1 MTGAIL
7 QKSGQGAACGGAA
20 GASSVIRLRSRAAS
34 RPTPWRFY
42 RLLGKAAGEGAR
54 RRGSGRG
61 SRAFAKRKTSSP
73 HTSACRPRFHRL
85 GGHCR
90 PCESNKAK
98 NAFVCVTREASR
110 AAERLARGPL
120 PGERP
125 LRARVFTVSL
135 FHSSGSVGPRSC
147 APAAEPLG
155 RGPDRGSRPW

>member
-61 SRAFAKRKTSSP
+61 SRAFAKRAKRRALTQVRAVP
-73 HTSACRPRFHRL
+73 GFTGWGDIVGRAKAIKLKMRL
-85 GGHCR
+85 
-90 PCESNKAK
+90 
-98 NAFVCVTREASR
+98 CV
-110 AAERLARGPL
+110 
-120 PGERP
+120 
-125 LRARVFTVSL
+125 
-135 FHSSGSVGPRSC
+135 
-147 APAAEPLG
+147 
-155 RGPDRGSRPW
+155 